1 MNRIGISRICCRRML
16 ISTKVPPM
24 EWRRTLMSRNYHI
37 PEEPEDE
44 KPDVPVDELS
54 PEREE
59 AEDGS
64 LLRSQPPPEADDAD
78 LADLEDSDGV

>member
-1 MNRIGISRICCRRML
+1 
-16 ISTKVPPM
+16 M
-24 EWRRTLMSRNYHI
+24 EWRRTLMSRNYQS
-37 PEEPEDE
+37 PEELSPEDE

-54 PEREE
+54 PERE

-64 LLRSQPPPEADDAD
+64 LLRSQPPPEAEDAD